1 MNCDR
6 ATQLHAYHDA
16 ELTSSARAEFER
28 HLESCPACRD
38 MLVGLR
44 RVSRLID
51 EAQLAPLPE
60 GLIENVI
67 ARRRAE
73 STRSVL
79 RITGCMTTAAAMVMV
94 FTLVRGSA
102 TVTPTDSAP
111 VSTATWET
119 AALVPPIESRAEPNS
134 EIALLTLWMTD
145 GLTDRGGR

>member
-1 MNCDR
+1 
-6 ATQLHAYHDA
+6 
-16 ELTSSARAEFER
+16 
-28 HLESCPACRD
+28 
-38 MLVGLR
+38 MLAGLR

-51 EAQLAPLPE
+51 EAPLGPLPV

-79 RITGCMTTAAAMVMV
+79 RITGWMTTAAAMVMV
-94 FTLVRGSA
+94 FTLVRGTTGVRS
-102 TVTPTDSAP
+102 TDSAP
-111 VSTATWET
+111 VSTTTWET